1 MSLSSLILLYYS
13 KKIWNKKI
21 KIITPPNLHHSK
33 EMAQIV
39 GKKKLGKIQKIHLE
53 RSLLPEKI
61 IDENGKQITRPK
73 KYG

>member
-1 MSLSSLILLYYS
+1 
-13 KKIWNKKI
+13 KNFPHKKI